1 MSKQVIELDISVD
14 NYEELKKQNE
24 TRQLATVWYRL
35 TTLFP
40 TTPLIATV
48 SGTASESEKQYGA
61 FANGQEAYEWYVKQP
76 WTTVRIRF
84 VPLRNPNIK
93 RTYNDFY
100 NPMRHEDLE
109 KEYDHTIREI

>member
-1 MSKQVIELDISVD
+1 MSKRVIELDILTED
-14 NYEELKKQNE
+14 YEELKQRNE
-24 TRQLATVWYRL
+24 TRQLAKVWYRL

-48 SGTASESEKQYGA
+48 SADNSEKQYGA
-61 FANGQEAYEWYVKQP
+61 FANGQEAYDWYIKQP

-100 NPMRHEDLE
+100 NPMRHENLE
-109 KEYDHTIREI
+109 KEYNHTIKEI

>member
-1 MSKQVIELDISVD
+1 MSKQATELD
-14 NYEELKKQNE
+14 NYEELTKQNE
-24 TRQLATVWYRL
+24 TRQLAKVWHRL

-40 TTPLIATV
+40 ATPLIATV
-48 SGTASESEKQYGA
+48 SGTVSESEKQYGA

-100 NPMRHEDLE
+100 NPMLHENLE
-109 KEYDHTIREI
+109 KEYDHTIVEE

>member
-1 MSKQVIELDISVD
+1 MSNRTTELNISVD

-24 TRQLATVWYRL
+24 TRQLAKVWYRL

-48 SGTASESEKQYGA
+48 SGGVDESEKQYGA

-100 NPMRHEDLE
+100 NPMRHENLE
-109 KEYDHTIREI
+109 KEYNHAIKE

>member
-1 MSKQVIELDISVD
+1 MSGYIDEWLLFDDAKLD
-14 NYEELKKQNE
+14 EA
-24 TRQLATVWYRL
+24 RQLAKVWYDL

-40 TTPLIATV
+40 TTQLIAIV
-48 SGTASESEKQYGA
+48 SADMTTDGAKQYGA
-61 FANGQEAYEWYVKQP
+61 FANGQEAYDWYIKQP

-100 NPMRHEDLE
+100 NPIRHEDLK
-109 KEYDHTIREI
+109 KEYNHTIKEI

>member
-1 MSKQVIELDISVD
+1 MEDRTK
-14 NYEELKKQNE
+14 E
-24 TRQLATVWYRL
+24 TRQLAKVWYRL

-48 SGTASESEKQYGA
+48 GGGKDESEKQYGA
-61 FANGQEAYEWYVKQP
+61 FANGQEAYDWYIKQP

-100 NPMRHEDLE
+100 NPSRHEDLE
-109 KEYDHTIREI
+109 KEYNHAIKE